1 MSCAGRQSPRQ
12 GAKAAFDGRY
22 GCQKCFCVTFG
33 ESNKALWR
41 LKRRL
46 YHLKEDKPIERS
58 ISGMVGKGSLTHNS
72 RAFKA
77 KNVKEDYTR
86 HNIEYCNENI
96 KAVYHELFD
105 EALERYNAKQ
115 KRSDRKIDD
124 YYEKIRTS
132 RQEKL
137 FHEVIFQIGNKDD
150 MNARNENGELAKVIL
165 DEFMKEFPA
174 RNPNLRVFSAHLHMD
189 EETPH
194 LHIDFVPFVTGSKR
208 GLDTR
213 VSLKQALAS
222 QGFKGGTRQATEQS
236 QWMEAEKREL
246 AKVMERHG
254 VIWKQLGT
262 HRKHLSVL
270 DFEKQEREREVQELA
285 VQKEELSQ
293 TITEIQAAADN
304 EKRDLQELQEQ
315 KAVIQKEILKMS
327 SDKKLTEKNIHVIRE
342 DPAWQLPEPGMV
354 TTAKSYRDK
363 KAIPLLEKVKETL
376 ISALIRNV
384 QLTERIEKLKR
395 QVDQLKRSNHSL
407 EVKADRLEKENADL
421 QEESR
426 DFRYLKAEFGEQ
438 RISEI
443 IEKRKALE
451 MPVINSCQQ
460 KKKEVSL

>member
-222 QGFKGGTRQATEQS
+222 RGFKGGTRQATEQS

>member
-1 MSCAGRQSPRQ
+1 M
-12 GAKAAFDGRY
+12 
-22 GCQKCFCVTFG
+22 
-33 ESNKALWR
+33 
-41 LKRRL
+41 
-46 YHLKEDKPIERS
+46 KEDKPIERS
-58 ISGMVGKGSLTHNS
+58 ISGMMGKGSLTHNS

-77 KNVKEDYTR
+77 KNVKEDYTQY
-86 HNIEYCNENI
+86 NIEYCNENI

-115 KRSDRKIDD
+115 TRSDRKIDD

-150 MNARNENGELAKVIL
+150 MNARSRNGELAKEIL
-165 DEFMKEFPA
+165 DEFMKEFPK

-194 LHIDFVPFVTGSKR
+194 LHIDFVPFVTGSRR

-222 QGFKGGTRQATEQS
+222 QGFKDGTRQATEQS
-236 QWMEAEKREL
+236 QWMEAEKKEL

-270 DFEKQEREREVQELA
+270 DFEKQEREKEVQELT

-293 TITEIQAAADN
+293 TITEIQAAADG
-304 EKRDLQELQEQ
+304 EKRDLQELREQ
-315 KAVIQKEILKMS
+315 KATIQKEIRKMS
-327 SDKKLTEKNIHVIRE
+327 SDKKLTEKNIYVIRE

-376 ISALIRNV
+376 VSALIRNV
-384 QLTERIEKLKR
+384 QLTEMIEKLKR
-395 QVDQLKRSNHSL
+395 QMDQLQRNNHSL
-407 EVKADRLEKENADL
+407 EVQADRLEKENAL
-421 QEESR
+421 LCEESR
-426 DFRYLKAEFGEQ
+426 SYQYLKAEFGEE

-443 IEKRKALE
+443 IANRKAVE
-451 MPVINSCQQ
+451 APDIIPGRQ
-460 KKKEVSL
+460 KKEEVLL

>member
-315 KAVIQKEILKMS
+315 KAVMQKEILKMS